1 MFYSARWTARL
12 IVATPLPLPHFIAE
26 SLLYDLE
33 TVVHHI
39 AWSQQSGDVE
49 SQQGHYVT
57 FVRTADD
64 EWAHYNDSSVSI
76 VSADKV
82 LTSDAYMLSYAKR
95 GVVGVA

>member
-1 MFYSARWTARL
+1 TFVS
-12 IVATPLPLPHFIAE
+12 ISHFPTE
-26 SLLYDLE
+26 PLLYDLK

-39 AWSQQSGDVE
+39 SWSHQSGDVE

-82 LTSDAYMLSYAKR
+82 LTSDVYLMSYAKR
-95 GVVGVA
+95 PVVGAA

>member
-1 MFYSARWTARL
+1 M
-12 IVATPLPLPHFIAE
+12 
-26 SLLYDLE
+26 
-33 TVVHHI
+33 VHHI

-82 LTSDAYMLSYAKR
+82 LTSDAYILSYAKR
-95 GVVGVA
+95 GVVGA